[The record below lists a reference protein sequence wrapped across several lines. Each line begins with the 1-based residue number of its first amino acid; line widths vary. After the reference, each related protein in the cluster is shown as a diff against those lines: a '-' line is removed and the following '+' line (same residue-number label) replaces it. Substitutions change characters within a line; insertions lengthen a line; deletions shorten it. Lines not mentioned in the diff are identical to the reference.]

1 MIEEKIEASRVI
13 PIIALE
19 NVEDAVPLCKA
30 LKEGGLE
37 VAEITFRTAGAREII
52 KTVAREFPEFVLGA
66 GTVTTVEEA
75 DAAAH
80 AGAQF
85 AVSPGLNPKVVQRAR
100 EIKLPFFP
108 GVCTPSDVEAALE
121 LECSL
126 LKFFPAGAMGGLKTI
141 EALYG
146 PYAHRGVRFIPTGGV
161 SAENMAEY
169 LTHPAVAAVGG
180 SWLVAKSLL
189 AERNWAEVTRLTR
202 EAVEKAS

>member
-1 MIEEKIEASRVI
+1 MIEKKIEANRII

-19 NVEDAVPLCKA
+19 NVEDAVPLCQA

-66 GTVTTVEEA
+66 GTVTTVEEV

-80 AGAQF
+80 SGAQF
-85 AVSPGLNPKVVQRAR
+85 AVSPGLNPKVLQRAR

-108 GVCTPSDVEAALE
+108 GVCTPTDIETALD
-121 LECSL
+121 LDCTL
-126 LKFFPAGAMGGLKTI
+126 LKFFPAGVMGGLKTI
-141 EALYG
+141 KALYG

-161 SAENMAEY
+161 NVENMAEY
-169 LTHPAVAAVGG
+169 LAHPAVAAVGG
-180 SWLVAKSLL
+180 SWIVDKSLL
-189 AERNWAEVTRLTR
+189 AQGNWTEVARLTR
-202 EAVEKAS
+202 EAVEKVS